1 MAQLSGMTGFARV
14 QGSGSD
20 EAWTW
25 EARSVNGKGLDVR
38 LRIPQE
44 FSALEAPIRKV
55 FEAVFSRGNIQ
66 LSLNMQ
72 PGHRVKSFKINEAL
86 IDELESF
93 ALDRG
98 GVPELGQLLLV
109 QGVVTEQSSDRSE
122 EDKKG
127 LEAEILS
134 SAQALADA
142 LKQARDVEG
151 AALAPLLS
159 EAVTKIKTLCDQAK
173 ETAGAQ
179 PAALKEGLEGK
190 LKLILESGIAQDRLA
205 QEAAL
210 LALKADVTEELD
222 RLSAHCEQ
230 AVDLLSEGSPIG
242 RKLGFLSQEFNRETN
257 TLCAKSSDIDL
268 TRIGIELKSLVEQ
281 FREQAANVE

>member
-1 MAQLSGMTGFARV
+1 MAQLSGMTGFART
-14 QGSGSD
+14 QGAHGD

-44 FSALEAPIRKV
+44 FSALEGPIRKA
-55 FEAVFSRGNIQ
+55 FGDVFSRGNLQ

-72 PGHRVKSFKINEAL
+72 AGHVSKKFHINESL

-109 QGVVTEQSSDRSE
+109 QGVVTEQSKTRT
-122 EDKKG
+122 EDEQKSLG
-127 LEAEILS
+127 AAILQS
-134 SAQALADA
+134 SKALAA
-142 LKQARDVEG
+142 ELKQSRGEEG
-151 AALAPLLS
+151 QAVAPLLS
-159 EAVTKIKTLCDQAK
+159 SAVEKIRSLSEQAS
-173 ETAGAQ
+173 AIADAQ
-179 PAALKEGLEGK
+179 PESLKKTLEGK
-190 LKLILESGIAQDRLA
+190 LQVILDSGITEDRLA

-210 LALKADVTEELD
+210 LALKADVKEELD
-222 RLSAHCEQ
+222 RLSAHCDQ
-230 AVDLLSEGSPIG
+230 ANELLSKGSPVG

-257 TLCAKSSDIDL
+257 TLCAKSSDIEL
-268 TRIGIELKSLVEQ
+268 TRIGIELKSVVEQ